1 MPDIVFAIVLCAVG
15 FIICV
20 YITRWIFG
28 INKIIDNLTYQ
39 SYQLAVMKK
48 LLCKMAAKEE
58 VTPEDIK
65 KLLEETS
72 VKHLK

>member
-1 MPDIVFAIVLCAVG
+1 MPDIIFAIVLCAVG

-28 INKIIDNLTYQ
+28 INKIIDNLVYQ
-39 SYQLAVMKK
+39 SYQLSVLKK

-58 VTPEDIK
+58 VTPEEIQK
-65 KLLEETS
+65 ILETTS